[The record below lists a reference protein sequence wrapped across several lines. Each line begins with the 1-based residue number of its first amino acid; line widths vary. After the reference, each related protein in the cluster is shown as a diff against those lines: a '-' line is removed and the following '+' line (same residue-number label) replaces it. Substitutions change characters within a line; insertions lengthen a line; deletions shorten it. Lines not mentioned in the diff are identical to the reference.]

1 MKPRIV
7 FASMSESAGKTSMIV
22 GIGRVLGVRV
32 GYMKPM
38 GDRLLYQKKRLWDY
52 DSALVTNIFGLKDKP
67 EDITMGFEHSKLGYM
82 YDKETRKAKLLEIA
96 SRIEQS
102 CDILFVESGRN
113 LRYGSSVNLDAV
125 SVAKDLEAK
134 LVVVLAGMDDTM
146 MDDLA
151 YLKKSVDLHGAKLL
165 GVIINKLADPE
176 DFRATHAD
184 AIRDLGIEVLGTVR
198 NTEALTQ
205 FSMGFLADMLFA
217 KVLAGEEELRRPVK
231 TIFVGAMSASAA
243 QREPAFKKDGKL
255 IITSGDRSDIIL
267 AALETDTAGIVL
279 TNNILPSSNII
290 SKAALAKVPLLLAHS
305 DTFHVAKQ
313 VDDAVPLLTRDAT
326 DKIAILEEAAKA
338 VDLSKFR

>member
-22 GIGRVLGVRV
+22 GIGRALGVRV